1 MINLF
6 NIEAKGYCKTPFDSE
21 LLNAWARSGSPQ
33 TLPIASYTYTR
44 GPLQFVYEGL
54 FIDVRVY
61 ETGTL
66 E

>member
-33 TLPIASYTYTR
+33 TLPIRHPLIQR
-44 GPLQFVYEGL
+44 GALAILKKISISV
-54 FIDVRVY
+54 
-61 ETGTL
+61 
-66 E
+66 